1 MNVLIASEAPLSPN
15 LLRCGQQAD
24 LPGPLELHAGD
35 LRLLYD
41 GGGLRSICLGEHE
54 LVRRIYAA
62 VRDRDWG
69 TVPAVLSDVQIEQ
82 AADRFRI
89 SYSAEHRQGEVHF
102 AWQGVI
108 WGGTG
113 TAGAITVS
121 FSMHGQALS
130 SFYKNRI
137 GLCVLLPI
145 RLAGAACSLEHVTSL
160 GDPVESEQ
168 AAFPLEIDPRQPPP
182 SFSDLSGLR
191 FKTGEAQVTLTLD
204 GDAFELEDQR
214 NWTDASFKIYSTP
227 LRLPY
232 PVEIQAGTQV
242 SQCVSVQVQ
251 PASGH
256 SRRAHPRTARP
267 VVLSLASQSGVPI
280 PRIGLGCASHD
291 QDLGESEIARLR
303 LLRLDHLRLDLFL
316 ADAGY
321 PDRLRRALT
330 TASALSV
337 GLHLGLHFS
346 GEAELA
352 AFAREHAPLLQ
363 DRQSVKL
370 WLVYPEPERYH
381 GGTPLREALALAQ
394 KYLSGLS
401 TARGAFALGTDHD
414 LIFLLRNPPPAGEL
428 QAVTFA
434 INPQVHTFDNAS
446 VMETLEA
453 QAPALQRARQLAGA
467 TPVMVS
473 PITLKPRRNPY
484 ASPASSSG
492 QNQPLG
498 ELPPQVDARQAS
510 LFTAAWTVGSLRA
523 LALGGAQSLT
533 YYETTG
539 WRGVMETASGSPMPE
554 LFHSIPGSVFPVYHV
569 FAALAGFRGGEALEV
584 TSSDPQRVQALGLRS
599 AERRRLLVANLSPL
613 AQRVN
618 AAGAGRRLHP
628 APAG

>member
-41 GGGLRSICLGEHE
+41 GGGLRSICLGKHE

-62 VRDRDWG
+62 VRDRDLGHG
-69 TVPAVLSDVQIEQ
+69 TRGPFGCPDRAGCGPLPHLLFRRTPAG
-82 AADRFRI
+82 RGPFRLAGR
-89 SYSAEHRQGEVHF
+89 YLGRP
-102 AWQGVI
+102 
-108 WGGTG
+108 G

-121 FSMHGQALS
+121 FSMQGQALS

-145 RLAGAACSLEHVTSL
+145 RLAGAACSLEHA
-160 GDPVESEQ
+160 GGGSEQ
-168 AAFPLEIDPRQPPP
+168 LHSRSTSTPASPRPP
-182 SFSDLSGLR
+182 SATCPACAL
-191 FKTGEAQVTLTLD
+191 KPGEAQVTLTLD

-214 NWTDASFKIYSTP
+214 NWTDASFKVYSTP

-242 SQCVSVQVQ
+242 SQSVSLQSSPRPGIAGGRTPGPPGPWSCRLQAKAVFPFPGSVWAA
-251 PASGH
+251 PATTRTWAS
-256 SRRAHPRTARP
+256 PRSPACACCT
-267 VVLSLASQSGVPI
+267 STT
-280 PRIGLGCASHD
+280 CASTFSWRTPGI
-291 QDLGESEIARLR
+291 LTASA
-303 LLRLDHLRLDLFL
+303 
-316 ADAGY
+316 A
-321 PDRLRRALT
+321 PLT

-381 GGTPLREALALAQ
+381 GGAPLREALALAQ

-428 QAVTFA
+428 SAVTFA
-434 INPQVHTFDNAS
+434 INPQVHTFDDAS

-569 FAALAGFRGGEALEV
+569 FAALAGFRGAK
-584 TSSDPQRVQALGLRS
+584 PWR
-599 AERRRLLVANLSPL
+599 
-613 AQRVN
+613 
-618 AAGAGRRLHP
+618 
-628 APAG
+628 